1 MDRSVHLRKIRL
13 QHRGGVVVVLVDD
26 ILLQHNFGVRT
37 GKQLV
42 AAMGFLHA
50 VEFEP
55 KPAGGSHKWMQS
67 IHFPTWEHW

>member
-1 MDRSVHLRKIRL
+1 M
-13 QHRGGVVVVLVDD
+13 VLVDD